1 MIPRR
6 PAPHP
11 GAGLLFFRPHRPENP
26 RLQSA
31 ARQTPWPGP
40 ARTPGHPVV
49 SILLLCFFLGVTHL
63 VSTLSYGVRI
73 AGARTGK
80 IAFCLSLFNLL
91 VLVSRSANTLLT
103 PSLSKR
109 VESQLDG
116 STPSLESDFHWLI
129 VSASIA
135 TLLGLLAIPSFQ
147 RYVSSIVSAFDRFPS
162 LGRMLMHALSPK
174 GWSALRTS
182 LAVPSVRNLS
192 FFKSGVRLPW
202 NVFLLN
208 VGGTA
213 LLTTGVL
220 SSLYAGVFAPELR
233 MTTGQLSAV
242 VNFIGTILLFAFV
255 DPYLSYVTDSTAT
268 GKEST
273 DTRLR
278 AAVVGMA
285 ASRLVG
291 TILSHFLL
299 IPGAQLIAWVARII
313 PD

>member
-1 MIPRR
+1 M
-6 PAPHP
+6 
-11 GAGLLFFRPHRPENP
+11 
-26 RLQSA
+26 
-31 ARQTPWPGP
+31 
-40 ARTPGHPVV
+40 
-49 SILLLCFFLGVTHL
+49 SIFLLCFFLGVTHL

-73 AGARTGK
+73 AGARTAK
-80 IAFCLSLFNLL
+80 VAFCLSLFNIL

-116 STPSLESDFHWLI
+116 LTHSLESDFHWLI
-129 VSASIA
+129 ISTSAA

-147 RYVSSIVSAFDRFPS
+147 RYISTVVSSFDRFPS
-162 LGRMLMHALSPK
+162 IGRMIFFALSPK
-174 GWSALRTS
+174 GFSALRTS
-182 LAVPSVRNLS
+182 VAVPSMRNLS
-192 FFKSGVRLPW
+192 YFSSGLRLPW

-208 VGGTA
+208 IGGTA

-242 VNFIGTILLFAFV
+242 VNFAGTILLFAFV

-268 GKEST
+268 GKESS

-285 ASRLVG
+285 ASRLLG
-291 TILSHFLL
+291 TVLSHFLL
-299 IPGAQLIAWVARII
+299 VPGAKMIAWVAHVI

>member
-1 MIPRR
+1 M
-6 PAPHP
+6 
-11 GAGLLFFRPHRPENP
+11 
-26 RLQSA
+26 
-31 ARQTPWPGP
+31 
-40 ARTPGHPVV
+40 

-109 VESQLDG
+109 VESQLHG
-116 STPSLESDFHWLI
+116 ETTTLESDFHWLI
-129 VSASIA
+129 ISTSVA

-147 RYVSSIVSAFDRFPS
+147 RYVSSMVSSFDRFPS
-162 LGRMLMHALSPK
+162 VGKLVVRAMSPK
-174 GWSALRTS
+174 GWSYIRTS
-182 LAVPSVRNLS
+182 IAVPSIRNFS
-192 FFKSGVRLPW
+192 YFKSGVRLPW

-268 GKEST
+268 GKESS
-273 DTRLR
+273 DMRLR

-285 ASRLVG
+285 ASRLLG
-291 TILSHFLL
+291 TVLSHFLL
-299 IPGAQLIAWVARII
+299 IPGAKMIAWVAHVI